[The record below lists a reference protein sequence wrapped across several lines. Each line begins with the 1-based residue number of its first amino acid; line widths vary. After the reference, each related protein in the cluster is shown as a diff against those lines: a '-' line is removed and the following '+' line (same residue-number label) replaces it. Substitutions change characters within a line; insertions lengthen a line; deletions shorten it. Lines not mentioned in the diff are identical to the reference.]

1 MPRNYLFTKEQ
12 IVEIGLQLIREKGMS
27 ALTARA
33 LSEKMGTSSKPIFS
47 LFKNMEEL
55 KGEILVSAD
64 NLYQMYLQNEIKA
77 GKYPPYKASGMAY
90 IRFAR
95 EEKHLFELLFMRN
108 RSHEE
113 IKSGK
118 ELKQIIAIISESTGM
133 NEKTAELFHLQMW
146 IYVHGIAA
154 MIVTSYLN
162 FEEKIISQMLSD
174 IYSSLKLYYSDMNNT
189 RVTEDVWKQ

>member
-1 MPRNYLFTKEQ
+1 MPRNYLFTKGQ
-12 IVEIGLQLIREKGMS
+12 IVEIGLQLIREKGMT

-33 LSEKMGTSSKPIFS
+33 LGEKMGTSSKPIFS

-55 KGEILVSAD
+55 KEEILVSAD
-64 NLYQMYLQNEIKA
+64 NLYQMYLQREMTA
-77 GKYPPYKASGMAY
+77 GKYSPYKASGMAY

-108 RSHEE
+108 RSQEE

-118 ELKQIIAIISESTGM
+118 ELKQIISIISESTGM
-133 NEKTAELFHLQMW
+133 SKKTAELFHLQMW
-146 IYVHGIAA
+146 IYVHGIAT

-162 FEEKIISQMLSD
+162 FEEAIISQMLSD
-174 IYSSLKLYYSDMNNT
+174 IYNSLRLYYSDMNNT
-189 RVTEDVWKQ
+189 KVTEDVWKQ